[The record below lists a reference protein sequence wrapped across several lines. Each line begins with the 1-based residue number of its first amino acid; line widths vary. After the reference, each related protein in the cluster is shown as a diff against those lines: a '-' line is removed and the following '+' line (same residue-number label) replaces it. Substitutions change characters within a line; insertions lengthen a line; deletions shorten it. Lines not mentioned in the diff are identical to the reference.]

1 MKVNIGLKEQ
11 DLQATTELLNKLL
24 ANEHILYMK
33 TRNAHWNVVGKDF
46 HAQHLFF
53 ETQYIAIQTFIDDI
67 AERVRAL
74 GHIAVA
80 TLKQYLELTHLDE
93 EEFIKNDSISYI
105 KALLSDHESII
116 IQLRADIE
124 VIGEKYGDEGTADFL
139 TGLMESHEK
148 MAWMLRAHLS

>member
-53 ETQYIAIQTFIDDI
+53 ETQYSAIQTFIDDI

>member
-53 ETQYIAIQTFIDDI
+53 ETQYNAIQTFIDDI

-124 VIGEKYGDEGTADFL
+124 VIGEKHGDEGTADFL

>member
-53 ETQYIAIQTFIDDI
+53 ETQYNAIQTFIDDI